1 MSYNKHDTLEQ
12 IRKKHII
19 MVLDSTA
26 WDLAKASK
34 LLELPVEDLRREI
47 KKIGLEAN
55 EKQK

>member
-1 MSYNKHDTLEQ
+1 M
-12 IRKKHII
+12 I
-19 MVLDSTA
+19 LDSTA

-55 EKQK
+55 KKQK